1 MSRKQSSE
9 GTAYPGAMELIVLWD
24 IDHTLIENAGVSKEI
39 YAAAF
44 SSLAGREPSEPA
56 RTEGRTDRL
65 IMRDMFLR
73 DGLPVPEWS
82 VIEATLAQAGHDRLD
97 DLRLRGTA
105 LPGVHEVLK
114 AAAARSG
121 WVSSVLTG
129 NIAAN
134 AQVKLSAFGLDSL
147 LDLPAGAYGADAEL
161 RPQLVAVARE
171 RIQQLRGVAA
181 DVPVVLV
188 GDTPATWKPPSP
200 LVPQSLRSP
209 LVSTVPRSWPLPA
222 PTTSSPTC
230 RTPGGFSESWS
241 PSRTR
246 KTSQD
251 VLGPSPNA
259 VTRSPGKP
267 PPSGFPPGSQPNEP
281 M

>member
-1 MSRKQSSE
+1 
-9 GTAYPGAMELIVLWD
+9 MELIVLWD

-82 VIEATLAQAGHDRLD
+82 VIEAALAQAGHGRVD
-97 DLRLRGTA
+97 DLRRRGTA

-114 AAAARSG
+114 AAAARSD

-134 AQVKLSAFGLDSL
+134 AQVKLSAFGLDAL

-161 RPQLVAVARE
+161 RCELVAVARD
-171 RIQQLRGVAA
+171 RMQRLRGVPA
-181 DVPVVLV
+181 DAPVVLV
-188 GDTPATWKPPSP
+188 GDTPRDVEAALATGSAI
-200 LVPQSLRSP
+200 LAVASGVHSAEELAAAGAHEI
-209 LVSTVPRSWPLPA
+209 LPDL
-222 PTTSSPTC
+222 SD
-230 RTPGGFSESWS
+230 
-241 PSRTR
+241 TR
-246 KTSQD
+246 R
-251 VLGPSPNA
+251 VLGIL
-259 VTRSPGKP
+259 
-267 PPSGFPPGSQPNEP
+267 GSFAGT
-281 M
+281 